1 MVEVLR
7 TPITNLQSA
16 TSRLVEHNKLL
27 PRDTHR
33 DPFFATMPNTYAIH
47 GFQSLGADVPAEGRI
62 PHPKQLPLRQGYA
75 EGVWNRKIPNDYQYR
90 MPKTWFKTKELWP
103 KNPLSYVDQY
113 KPVPVASQRQMME
126 EHNPKPHPLRSKV
139 PCIPKADIVN
149 QYGIKNITGGQ
160 SQNVFNIGVA
170 PSIEDAMEEKFQA
183 NLKMASFNSHLSEKA
198 VQQRY
203 KRAQSQMMLLS
214 KETSNFNIERFRNMR
229 SPDNPGD
236 ISELTCDT
244 SKDYGSREHMGAK
257 QLQEVI
263 RQRNRSTATIKRG
276 EFYPHIPTKVS
287 SLNAAAEK
295 YIHEQTV
302 SAKADALNPRNAVE
316 YDRATQEV
324 KIGGEMLQ
332 NSIYTSNQQTR
343 IPHAAQLDANEATG
357 VKLHEG

>member
-1 MVEVLR
+1 MKMVEVLR

-16 TSRLVEHNKLL
+16 TSRLVEHNKPL

-33 DPFFATMPNTYAIH
+33 DPFFASMPNTYAIH
-47 GFQSLGADVPAEGRI
+47 GFQSLGADVPAAGRI
-62 PHPKQLPLRQGYA
+62 PHPKQLPLKQGYA

-90 MPKTWFKTKELWP
+90 MPKTWLKTKALWP
-103 KNPLSYVDQY
+103 KNPLTYTDQY
-113 KPVPVASQRQMME
+113 EPVPVASQQKMME
-126 EHNPKPHPLRSKV
+126 DHNPRPHPLRSKV

-160 SQNVFNIGVA
+160 AQNVFNIGVA

-198 VQQRY
+198 VRE
-203 KRAQSQMMLLS
+203 RAIRAISQMALLS
-214 KETSNFNIERFRNMR
+214 RETSHFNIERFRNMR

-236 ISELTCDT
+236 ISELTHDT
-244 SKDYGSREHMGAK
+244 RGTKEHMSVK

-263 RQRNRSTATIKRG
+263 RNRNKATTVLKRG
-276 EFYPHIPTKVS
+276 EFHPHIQTK
-287 SLNAAAEK
+287 AAQANVQAEK
-295 YIHEQTV
+295 YIHEQTIG
-302 SAKADALNPRNAVE
+302 AKADALNPRNAVE

-332 NSIYTSNQQTR
+332 NSVYTSNQQTK

-357 VKLHEG
+357 VKLHQEL